1 MGMLRAFFWQRKL
14 HTSFLILLV
23 MSIGLFAM
31 MVPLVFSVLTDVILP
46 QGYIWHFALLIG
58 VLVLLVA
65 IRMAVNFLQDYFFMK
80 SRFLFEKHMM
90 WLVVDGSLR
99 RKVSELEVEGGEE
112 VVARLSTFITNF
124 QFNFS
129 ELFYFILYSLFV
141 SSVVFIIIA
150 LTSTSFFLLALVFL
164 LIHYVNLILH
174 MDKANILSVAYIDE
188 KNRFNARISNLLDSK
203 KVINLFGL
211 NTYVEQLVG
220 DEVNSLYHK
229 HHARERLVN
238 RQELIQSL
246 LKNLLFILMVL
257 LGIVAVH
264 EQQLSMALVLLCV
277 LLIGFVYDP
286 VYRLNVITKAYADCK
301 AQLTALL
308 DKATVNHSQAIGINH
323 FDEPSPLV
331 CINEIKLR
339 GLTLQRSEQVL
350 FQNLQVTLRPGKL
363 YLLDGVSG
371 SGKSSLLRII
381 AGLDQASEGEV
392 LWNGISVAQFLA
404 QGRPSLSICPQKIYW
419 AEASVVD
426 NISLFA
432 ANPDLQRVQQTL
444 HFSGC
449 EFIDAP
455 TLNAEPAMGDTWS
468 GGQLRRLGVARTFY
482 ADASVLLLD
491 EPTAN
496 LDAAAEQV
504 IIEQLRV
511 LATQHIVVICSHSP
525 ALKALADF
533 RIELHRDAKL
543 AQAHA
548 IDNITAMSVKNTH
561 GVRGNQDDC

>member
-1 MGMLRAFFWQRKL
+1 MGILMAFFWQRKL

-23 MSIGLFAM
+23 ISISFFAM
-31 MVPLVFSVLTDVILP
+31 MVPLVFSVLTDVIFP

-65 IRMAVNFLQDYFFMK
+65 VRMAVNFLQDYFFMK
-80 SRFLFEKHMM
+80 SRFLFEKHML
-90 WLVVDGSLR
+90 WLVVDGGLR
-99 RKVSELEVEGGEE
+99 RKVSELEIEGGEE
-112 VVARLSTFITNF
+112 VIARLSTFITNF

-129 ELFYFILYSLFV
+129 EIFYFILYSLFV
-141 SSVVFIIIA
+141 SSVVLLIVAIA
-150 LTSTSFFLLALVFL
+150 STEFFLLALVFL
-164 LIHYVNLILH
+164 LIHYINLTLH
-174 MDKANILSVAYIDE
+174 MDKAKVLSVAYVDE
-188 KNRFNARISNLLDSK
+188 KNKFNARISNFLDSK

-211 NTYVEQLVG
+211 NAYVEQLVG
-220 DEVNSLYHK
+220 DEVSSLYHK

-257 LGIVAVH
+257 LGIVAVR
-264 EQQLSMALVLLCV
+264 EQQLGMALVLLCV
-277 LLIGFVYDP
+277 LLVGFIYDP

-308 DKATVNHSQAIGINH
+308 DKAAVNHHQAIGINY

-331 CINEIKLR
+331 RINEIELR

-381 AGLDQASEGEV
+381 AGLNQASEGEV
-392 LWNGISVAQFLA
+392 LWNGIPVAQFLT
-404 QGRPSLSICPQKIYW
+404 QGRPSLGICPQKIYW

-426 NISLFA
+426 NISLFS
-432 ANPDLQRVQQTL
+432 ANPDLQRVQQML

-449 EFIDAP
+449 EFIDIP
-455 TLNAEPAMGDTWS
+455 KLNAEPSMGETWS

-482 ADASVLLLD
+482 AGASVLLLD

-496 LDAAAEQV
+496 LDAAAEQI
-504 IIEQLRV
+504 IIEHLRV
-511 LATQHIVVICSHSP
+511 LATEHIVVICSHSP

-533 RIELHRDAKL
+533 RIELHRDAKST
-543 AQAHA
+543 QVHT
-548 IDNITAMSVKNTH
+548 IDNIAAMSAKGSH
-561 GVRGNQDDC
+561 RVRGNQNDC